1 MILAAGAH
9 GTQRLTLCLRYWAW
23 VLRSYLNCLE
33 ARGQTNIRAHSLHLL
48 SCLHR
53 SQKRKTPTLGLTRL
67 PMELICDISKPNTPR
82 GGAKKKKGLI
92 LFSPKFHS
100 RTKGL
105 VPTSIQIQVWHNPQA
120 DGPTNQL
127 PRAQQSGWPTTN
139 PNTNSK
145 PHANPN
151 PTQPL
156 PSLLTP
162 QLNSSPT
169 LI

>member
-82 GGAKKKKGLI
+82 GGAKKKKKALSYSAQNFIAGPKVWSQRAYKFKCGTILRQTAPPMSFQELSKVADLPLI
-92 LFSPKFHS
+92 PI
-100 RTKGL
+100 
-105 VPTSIQIQVWHNPQA
+105 PTASHMLTQ
-120 DGPTNQL
+120 TL
-127 PRAQQSGWPTTN
+127 
-139 PNTNSK
+139 
-145 PHANPN
+145 PN
-151 PTQPL
+151 PYPL
-156 PSLLTP
+156 C
-162 QLNSSPT
+162 
-169 LI
+169 